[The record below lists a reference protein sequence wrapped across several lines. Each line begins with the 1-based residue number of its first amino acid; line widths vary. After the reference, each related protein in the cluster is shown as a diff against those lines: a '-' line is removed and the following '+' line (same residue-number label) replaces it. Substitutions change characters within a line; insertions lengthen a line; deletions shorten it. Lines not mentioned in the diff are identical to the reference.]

1 MNKII
6 LSMMAFAVSALCEAQ
21 PWMNIHD
28 NEGNVYSLEVN
39 NVEYIDFGEYVESGF
54 TDYQTIAQQYFL
66 LTKNEIPKLDTL
78 AAEIGE
84 LTTSSSIQ
92 GGGIV
97 ACHERQQ
104 RAGGKRP
111 VPLLCACEGGHN
123 ILVYSVWCHT

>member
-28 NEGNVYSLEVN
+28 NEGNVYSLDVN

-66 LTKNEIPKLDTL
+66 LAKNEIPKLDTL
-78 AAEIGE
+78 AAGIGE
-84 LTTSSSIQ
+84 LTTVSSIP
-92 GGGIV
+92 GGRCTLPRKTTKG
-97 ACHERQQ
+97 R
-104 RAGGKRP
+104 
-111 VPLLCACEGGHN
+111 L
-123 ILVYSVWCHT
+123 

>member
-28 NEGNVYSLEVN
+28 NEGNVYSLDVN

-54 TDYQTIAQQYFL
+54 TDYQTIAQQCFL
-66 LTKNEIPKLDTL
+66 LAKNEIPKLDTL

-84 LTTSSSIQ
+84 AVTYSSIQ
-92 GGGIV
+92 GGAV
-97 ACHERQQ
+97 ACHEGQQ
-104 RAGGKRP
+104 KAGG
-111 VPLLCACEGGHN
+111 E
-123 ILVYSVWCHT
+123 